1 MIRIKCHFISPYGLS
16 YFSNDRD
23 TLSQNLSA
31 ERCHTAEKFRKPLVL
46 IKDCQWLCSVAEYGL
61 ESDLRLMSV
70 AYINPE
76 VLTWARERAG
86 VLPEELMQVN
96 RKYVDWEAGH
106 ALPTFR
112 QAQELAKKLHVP
124 FGFLYLSE
132 PPVEKP
138 PTVDLRTLNDSQHHE
153 FSLELRDVVADARR
167 KQDWYR
173 EYLLEGGTKPLG
185 FVGKYSVAHSVD
197 VVANDIEETLDLSLV
212 DRAGFSKDTFLAY
225 LTEHA
230 EEVGILV
237 LRNGKV
243 GANTHRV
250 LDVDEFRGFSLPDP
264 IAPLVFVNT
273 ADFGAAQVFTL
284 VHELAHLWMGAE
296 GVSDQGISDYNSHS
310 KIETF
315 CNRVAVEVLV
325 PKESFLQEWN
335 KIRGTLEERTER
347 LTRLFKVSSV
357 VIARRALD
365 EKLVNR
371 TEFFAYYSDLREI
384 WKNARRG
391 GSGGG
396 NFHNSLPVANSR
408 TLTDA
413 ICHATYSGNLLMRD
427 GARLL
432 GIKPSTLSKYA
443 ETQGVL

>member
-1 MIRIKCHFISPYGLS
+1 
-16 YFSNDRD
+16 
-23 TLSQNLSA
+23 
-31 ERCHTAEKFRKPLVL
+31 
-46 IKDCQWLCSVAEYGL
+46 
-61 ESDLRLMSV
+61 MSV

-76 VLTWARERAG
+76 VLAWARERAG
-86 VLPEELMQVN
+86 VLPEELMKIN
-96 RKYVDWEAGH
+96 RKYVDWEMGNTR
-106 ALPTFR
+106 PTFR
-112 QAQELAKKLHVP
+112 QAQTLAKKLHVP

-132 PPVEKP
+132 PPKEKP
-138 PTVDLRTLNDSQHHE
+138 PTVDLRTLNDSHHHE

-173 EYLLEGGTKPLG
+173 EYLQEGGADPLE
-185 FVGKYSVAHSVD
+185 FVGKYKDSDSAVE
-197 VVANDIEETLDLSLV
+197 VANDLTKTLGLSLS
-212 DRAGFSKDTFLAY
+212 DRAGFSKDNFLAY

-230 EEVGILV
+230 EEAGILV

-273 ADFGAAQVFTL
+273 ADFSAAQIFTL
-284 VHELAHLWMGAE
+284 VHELAHLWLGAE
-296 GVSDQGISDYNSHS
+296 GVSDQGIAEWNAHS
-310 KIETF
+310 KIEAL
-315 CNRVAVEVLV
+315 CNQVAVEVLV

-335 KIRGTLEERTER
+335 RTRGNIEERAER
-347 LTRLFKVSSV
+347 LTCLFKVSSI

-365 EKLVNR
+365 AELVNH
-371 TEFFAYYSDLREI
+371 TEFFAYYKALRAI
-384 WKNARRG
+384 WKNARQ
-391 GSGGG
+391 SSTGGG

-408 TLTDA
+408 ALTDA

-432 GIKPSTLSKYA
+432 GIKPSTLGKYA
-443 ETQGVL
+443 VAQGVS

>member
-1 MIRIKCHFISPYGLS
+1 M
-16 YFSNDRD
+16 
-23 TLSQNLSA
+23 SA
-31 ERCHTAEKFRKPLVL
+31 
-46 IKDCQWLCSVAEYGL
+46 
-61 ESDLRLMSV
+61 
-70 AYINPE
+70 AYINPKI
-76 VLTWARERAG
+76 LAWARERAG
-86 VLPEELMQVN
+86 VLPEDLMRIN
-96 RKYVDWEAGH
+96 RKYVDWEEGRTR
-106 ALPTFR
+106 PTFR
-112 QAQELAKKLHVP
+112 QAQELAKRLHVP
-124 FGFLYLSE
+124 FGFLYLSN
-132 PPVEKP
+132 PPLEKP

-153 FSLELRDVVADARR
+153 FSLELRDVVGDALR

-173 EYLLEGGTKPLG
+173 EFLLEGGADPLE
-185 FVGKYSVAHSVD
+185 FVGKYSTTHSVGE
-197 VVANDIEETLDLSLV
+197 VANDLTETLGLSLS
-212 DRAGFSKDTFLAY
+212 DRTGFSKESFLAY

-230 EEVGILV
+230 EEIGILV

-243 GANTHRV
+243 GANTHRI

-273 ADFGAAQVFTL
+273 ADFGAAQIFTL
-284 VHELAHLWMGAE
+284 IHELAHLWMGAE

-315 CNRVAVEVLV
+315 CNRIAVEVLV

-335 KIRGTLEERTER
+335 RIHGTLEERAER
-347 LTRLFKVSSV
+347 LTRLFKVSSI

-371 TEFFAYYSDLREI
+371 TAFFAYYSALRET
-384 WKNARRG
+384 WKNAQRG
-391 GSGGG
+391 DAGGG